1 VQTEIR
7 PEWIT
12 YEEARCMVGL
22 SRTTLWRIVKSG
34 AVKSTSVGRAT
45 RINRVSLEDYMER
58 EARGGTP

>member
-12 YEEARCMVGL
+12 YEEARCLVGL

-45 RINRVSLEDYMER
+45 RINRASLEEYMEC
-58 EARGGTP
+58 EARGGTS